1 MKWILIVIGS
11 IGGLIAVIAIIGSLM
26 PKGHTAS
33 RTAVISKAP
42 EVLWQTITDC
52 ASFPQWRAD
61 IKSVEVLP
69 DRDGHKVW
77 REDGANGKMTLE
89 AIEGSPP
96 SRLVL
101 KIADPDLPFGG
112 TWTYELQPSGS
123 GTRVTITE
131 DGEVYNPI
139 FRFMGRVFFSPS
151 ATIETYL
158 KALGR
163 KYGEEVQLSSSSW
176 RAHRPVFPEMP

>member
-1 MKWILIVIGS
+1 MKWVLIVAAVIA
-11 IGGLIAVIAIIGSLM
+11 GLIALTAIIGALL

-42 EVLWQTITDC
+42 DVLWQAMTDC
-52 ASFPQWRAD
+52 AAFPQWRAD
-61 IKSVEVLP
+61 VKNVEVLP

-77 REDGANGKMTLE
+77 REDGENGKMTLE
-89 AIEGSPP
+89 AIESSPP
-96 SRLVL
+96 TRLVM

-112 TWTYELQPSGS
+112 TWTYELQASSG

-131 DGEVYNPI
+131 NGEVYNPI
-139 FRFMGRVFFSPS
+139 FRFMSHVFFSQS

-158 KALGR
+158 KALG
-163 KYGEEVQLSSSSW
+163 KKFGEDVQFSSPISRS
-176 RAHRPVFPEMP
+176 HK